1 MTTYPFK
8 SPQMVTI
15 GGTSVSAGTR
25 VALEIPVGRLPTQT
39 PVSIPVEVINGRK
52 PGPRLWISAALHGD
66 EVNGVEIVRE
76 VLERI
81 DPEKLCGA
89 VVAVP
94 IVNVF
99 GFLND
104 SRYLPDRRDLNRSFP
119 GSKTGSLAARLAR
132 LFLDEI
138 VTVCTHGI
146 DLHTAAEGRYNHP
159 HIRGNLNDPE
169 TRRIAEAF
177 MAPVMMSASA
187 PRGSLRH
194 VAANRGIPILL
205 FEGGEAKR
213 FDKYPVAVGVDGVLR
228 VMDALEMREYTEEP
242 VSHETFES
250 TSSKWVRARRAGI
263 LRLNFESGDFVHRKQ
278 LLGTIGDV
286 YERKMTKVTSPFDGI
301 ILSHVTHPLVHQG
314 DALLHIAR
322 LGPDGLGQR

>member
-1 MTTYPFK
+1 MTTSRIKDP
-8 SPQMVTI
+8 MIVTI
-15 GGTSVSAGTR
+15 AKKSVFPGTR
-25 VALEIPVGRLPTQT
+25 QSLEIPVGRLPTQT
-39 PVSIPVEVINGRK
+39 PLSLPVEVINGSE
-52 PGPRLWISAALHGD
+52 PGPRLWVSAALHGD

-81 DPEKLCGA
+81 DPLKLRGA

-99 GFLND
+99 GFLNG

-138 VTVCTHGI
+138 VAVCTHGI

-177 MAPVMMSASA
+177 GAPVMMSASA
-187 PRGSLRH
+187 PTGSLRH
-194 VAANRGIPILL
+194 VAAARGIPILL

-213 FDKYPVAVGVDGVLR
+213 FDRYPVAVGVEGTLR
-228 VMDALEMREYTEEP
+228 VMDALEMR
-242 VSHETFES
+242 SHVPGPINNES
-250 TSSKWVRARRAGI
+250 LESKNSKWVRAKRAGI
-263 LRLNFESGDFVHRKQ
+263 LRLNVESGDYVERRQ

-286 YERKMTKVTSPFDGI
+286 YERTVTKVIAPFDGI

-314 DALLHIAR
+314 DALVHI
-322 LGPDGLGQR
+322 GSTDV